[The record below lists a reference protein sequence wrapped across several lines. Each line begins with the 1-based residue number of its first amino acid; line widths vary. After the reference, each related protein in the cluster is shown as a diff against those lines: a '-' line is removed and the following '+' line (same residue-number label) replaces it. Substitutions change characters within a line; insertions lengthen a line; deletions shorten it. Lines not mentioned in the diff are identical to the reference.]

1 MCKQF
6 IDIVI
11 IATTKREQKFLLE
24 LMNVFRS
31 LPALWNIERNCY
43 SDRNNKIWLMI
54 FLYRYPVI
62 IIRNGSIKEE
72 LKKKI
77 DSLLIGRVNEKNQ
90 ENTIKSFVSF
100 YSAKLIH
107 EPTLS
112 MHSFHDKLE
121 RLKTHSRLCQM
132 SSYFDTLSKFI
143 CSVTTNVFS
152 KVSIKPIG
160 NTRRIY

>member
-1 MCKQF
+1 MAY
-6 IDIVI
+6 DILI
-11 IATTKREQKFLLE
+11 KISRDYYPE
-24 LMNVFRS
+24 
-31 LPALWNIERNCY
+31 WI
-43 SDRNNKIWLMI
+43 NKG
-54 FLYRYPVI
+54 RVE
-62 IIRNGSIKEE
+62 KENR
-72 LKKKI
+72 LT
-77 DSLLIGRVNEKNQ
+77 GRVNEKNQ
-90 ENTIKSFVSF
+90 ENTIKSFVSV

-152 KVSIKPIG
+152 KVSIKPIV
-160 NTRRIY
+160 NSRRIY